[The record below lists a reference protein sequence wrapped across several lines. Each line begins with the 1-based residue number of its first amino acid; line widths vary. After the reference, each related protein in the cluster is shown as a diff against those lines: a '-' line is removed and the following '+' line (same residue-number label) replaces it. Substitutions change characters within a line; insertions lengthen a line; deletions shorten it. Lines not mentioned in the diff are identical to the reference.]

1 MSGDDGKK
9 KNEDKKA
16 RGTIKL
22 TISADRKDITKIY
35 RKESYIGV
43 AKHLGYQAGM
53 LTLMAPLERVRV
65 LLQVQHVHKGIP
77 TDQRFKGFRD
87 CCRRTV

>member
-43 AKHLGYQAGM
+43 AKHLGY
-53 LTLMAPLERVRV
+53 
-65 LLQVQHVHKGIP
+65 
-77 TDQRFKGFRD
+77 
-87 CCRRTV
+87 